1 MSTNTHVLTV
11 IIGAKLYQRLE
22 EKHFTK
28 FGLKL
33 HIFPSLV
40 ISFLVGLEASLNR
53 EKLKTTLVL
62 LAYSRSLFQSA
73 GWRHFCQK
81 VLIYVNIHM
90 HSTCIVHTVL

>member
-28 FGLKL
+28 FGLQL
-33 HIFPSLV
+33 HTFPSLV

-62 LAYSRSLFQSA
+62 MAYSRSLCQSA
-73 GWRHFCQK
+73 WLEALAR
-81 VLIYVNIHM
+81 
-90 HSTCIVHTVL
+90 